1 VITAEMLMLVG
12 GVCAFLLTISWVRR
26 RDLREKY
33 AVMWTVV
40 AFLLLLCGL
49 FPQAIKLFADA
60 SHLSYSSAV
69 LFVSLAAIYV
79 YSFAVSVSLTRQHRR
94 NVRLTQEMA
103 MLEYRVRQLEQATT
117 ARHEAATESRRPV
130 PR

>member
-1 VITAEMLMLVG
+1 MINAELLMLVG
-12 GVCAFLLTISWVRR
+12 GVSAFLLTISWVRN

-33 AVMWTVV
+33 AVLWTVV

-49 FPQAIKLFADA
+49 FPQAIMALADA
-60 SHLSYSSAV
+60 SHLSYPAAV

-79 YSFAVSVSLTRQHRR
+79 YAFAVTVSLTRQHRR
-94 NVRLTQEMA
+94 NIRLTQEVA
-103 MLEYRVRQLEQATT
+103 LLDFRLRQLEQAL
-117 ARHEAATESRRPV
+117 ASQADGAEDLRRV